1 MMAATTDQP
10 KTSDGKIND
19 FIDGKLRSDSI
30 TEQVRQDFERTLIE
44 EYRYKRP
51 DIGVDIRINV
61 QDGTRTVQKK
71 ASLVIFQ
78 PDKAEKD
85 MNSADV
91 IIQVV
96 KPGIQTT
103 DLKIG
108 TDELERILIACPNA
122 GLVVG
127 LMARKLSTYRKRNRN
142 STLRFSRLTTSPAR
156 VRMMLL
162 FSQLTGRDF
171 ELQPA
176 TISYLLSNAATTLS
190 MPTKEVLRNRFS
202 GSF

>member
-1 MMAATTDQP
+1 MAATTDQP

-44 EYRYKRP
+44 EYRYNRP

-122 GLVVG
+122 RFGCWTNGTETVYFQKKKQKFDTEIFPVNDFP
-127 LMARKLSTYRKRNRN
+127 RK
-142 STLRFSRLTTSPAR
+142 A
-156 VRMMLL
+156 RMMLP
-162 FSQLTGRDF
+162 FSQLIGRDF

-176 TISYLLSNAATTLS
+176 IISFLLSNAATTLS
-190 MPTKEVLRNRFS
+190 TPTKAVLKNRFS